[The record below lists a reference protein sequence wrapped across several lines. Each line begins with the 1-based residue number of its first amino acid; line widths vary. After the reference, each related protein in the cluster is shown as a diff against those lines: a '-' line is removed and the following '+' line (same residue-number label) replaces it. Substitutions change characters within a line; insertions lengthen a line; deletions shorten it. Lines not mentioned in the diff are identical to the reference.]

1 MTRRDGAA
9 DDAESLLRRFAADI
23 GQVLPLTA
31 LWAHGSLALGDF
43 VPGRSDLDLV
53 AITAA
58 PVTAA
63 QRAGLQR
70 AHEALL
76 SQVPLADGRH
86 CSYVVNGEHDDS
98 ARPHLTW
105 AFGELFERPV
115 SPVTR
120 RELCQGGRSLL
131 GPAPA
136 AIVPAVADAELAD
149 YIRGYLRDYWH
160 PRTGRP
166 ELWLRDIWVD
176 LGMLTLA
183 RDESRCTRGG
193 SSPRKRHW
201 TSSPAWARPPTSSV
215 TSATA
220 GTAPCR
226 PPPVT
231 GWPAGQSWPGPTS
244 ASASSKLSAC
254 DADQDPALP
263 AIADLSRP
271 FRAAR
276 EEPG

>member
-1 MTRRDGAA
+1 VTRRDGAA
-9 DDAESLLRRFAADI
+9 DDAEALLRRFAVDI

-70 AHEALL
+70 VHEALL
-76 SQVPLADGRH
+76 SQVPLADGLH
-86 CSYVVNGEHDDS
+86 CSYVVNGEQDDP

-136 AIVPAVADAELAD
+136 AIVPAVTDAELAD
-149 YIRGYLRDYWH
+149 YIRGDLRDYWH
-160 PRTGRP
+160 PHTGRP

-183 RDESRCTRGG
+183 RARVTLREGRLITKKEALDELARLGA
-193 SSPRKRHW
+193 
-201 TSSPAWARPPTSSV
+201 PADVVRDIRDRRYGTVPPASGDWLARRAELARTYIRL
-215 TSATA
+215 
-220 GTAPCR
+220 GIE
-226 PPPVT
+226 
-231 GWPAGQSWPGPTS
+231 Q
-244 ASASSKLSAC
+244 
-254 DADQDPALP
+254 AL
-263 AIADLSRP
+263 
-271 FRAAR
+271 
-276 EEPG
+276 GM

>member
-1 MTRRDGAA
+1 VVSEVGP
-9 DDAESLLRRFAADI
+9 LLDRFAADI

-53 AITAA
+53 AVTGA
-58 PVTAA
+58 PVTGE

-76 SQVPLADGRH
+76 RDEPLAESLH
-86 CSYVVNGEHDDS
+86 CSYLVNGEQDDAS
-98 ARPHLTW
+98 RPHLTW

-120 RELCQGGRSLL
+120 RELCQGGLSLL

-136 AIVPAVADAELAD
+136 ALVPAVTDAELAG
-149 YIRGYLRDYWH
+149 YIRADLRDYWH
-160 PRTGRP
+160 PKTAMA

-183 RDESRCTRGG
+183 RARVTLREGRLITKREALDMLARQGAPADVVRDIRDRRYGTVPPASDDWLARRGELTRTYVRLGIEQ
-193 SSPRKRHW
+193 
-201 TSSPAWARPPTSSV
+201 A
-215 TSATA
+215 
-220 GTAPCR
+220 
-226 PPPVT
+226 
-231 GWPAGQSWPGPTS
+231 
-244 ASASSKLSAC
+244 LS
-254 DADQDPALP
+254 
-263 AIADLSRP
+263 
-271 FRAAR
+271 
-276 EEPG
+276 E